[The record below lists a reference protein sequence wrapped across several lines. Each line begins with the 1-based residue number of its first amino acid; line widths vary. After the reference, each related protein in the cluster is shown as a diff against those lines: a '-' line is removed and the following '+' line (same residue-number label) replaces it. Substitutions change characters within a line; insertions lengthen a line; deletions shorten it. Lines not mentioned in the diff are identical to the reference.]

1 MTTPSPLDLIGGR
14 WAVSLRVW
22 VIVALLMQIP
32 AAVRASQTMGV
43 PAPAMLVPGLLGA
56 LALGAVLLAA
66 DLTILRS
73 RITAPVSGWLVLA
86 IWFIACTVRFLVADF
101 TFSLLAPGGVGFS
114 LGQVIAGCVSL
125 LGWMWLLS
133 AYFAINDY
141 YRASSNELRASMTRL
156 LEISNRQVVDDERLR
171 ASLSASI
178 EEAVLPTIELLTRE
192 VAVLNDR
199 SSQQELL
206 ALAERAGGEAR
217 LLVREISHGIS
228 VGKIANISSTGS
240 IETAEMIRNARAP
253 WFVSVLWAPL
263 LVAFSILPVAF
274 ANFGVASLLRGLV
287 AFAAWFGVCV
297 LLRLVQNG
305 FSGWRSV
312 KTFGFV
318 LVSNLFAIVAG
329 IVVTILVSPDWQLS
343 KSALQLL
350 GLCAVAIL
358 AGVTAASMSRAVSGL
373 RKDSEILAEQNHLI
387 VDATLKV
394 EDSISRLRRQV
405 AQVLHGPVQG
415 RLAAVALSLHLF
427 VDGQRSGLVVS
438 REATFRRCRALL
450 EQVNIDIGV
459 IMNGGPESIEAID
472 VQLTKLA
479 QRWVGLIDVDY
490 SVSDKAQTNIDV
502 LPTLSSR
509 VGSIIEE
516 AINHAVT
523 HGRASSVF
531 IAVDSTAA
539 VGIQIEAL
547 DNGRGLPSEVVPGF
561 GLRGIEA
568 LAGVWKLSSA
578 PGHGALLSV
587 TLPYLPS
594 VTEAP
599 IVERAAKWESWFRK
613 VRSPVETS

>member
-1 MTTPSPLDLIGGR
+1 MTTPSPLALIGGR

-73 RITAPVSGWLVLA
+73 RITTPVSGWLVLA

-101 TFSLLAPGGVGFS
+101 TFLLLAPGGVGFS

-178 EEAVLPTIELLTRE
+178 EEAVLPTIGVLTRE
-192 VAVLNDR
+192 VSVLNDR

-217 LLVREISHGIS
+217 LLVREISHGIAGGKFS
-228 VGKIANISSTGS
+228 VISSTGS
-240 IETAEMIRNARAP
+240 IETAELMRNAREP
-253 WFVSVLWAPL
+253 WLVSLLWAPL
-263 LVAFSILPVAF
+263 LLAFSILPLAF
-274 ANFGVASLLRGLV
+274 ANFGAGALLRVLV

-297 LLRLVQNG
+297 LLRLMQNG

-329 IVVTILVSPDWQLS
+329 IVVTVLVNPDWQLS

-373 RKDSEILAEQNHLI
+373 RKDGEILAEQNRLI
-387 VDATLKV
+387 IEATVRLD
-394 EDSISRLRRQV
+394 DSIGRLRRQV

-438 REATFRRCRALL
+438 REETFRRCRALL

-479 QRWVGLIDVDY
+479 QRWVGLICVEY
-490 SVSDKAQTNIDV
+490 TISAIARTSID
-502 LPTLSSR
+502 LSPALQCR
-509 VGSIIEE
+509 VGSVIDE
-516 AINHAVT
+516 AINNAVT
-523 HGRASSVF
+523 HGRAPSVF
-531 IAVDSTAA
+531 ITVDSTPSH
-539 VGIQIEAL
+539 GIRIEAL
-547 DNGRGLPSEVVPGF
+547 DNGKGVPEEVVPGF
-561 GLRGIEA
+561 GLRDIEA
-568 LAGVWKLSSA
+568 VAGAWTLSPA
-578 PGHGALLSV
+578 PGRGALLAV
-587 TLPYLPS
+587 TLSYLPMPS
-594 VTEAP
+594 AAS
-599 IVERAAKWESWFRK
+599 IAERAAHA
-613 VRSPVETS
+613 

>member
-1 MTTPSPLDLIGGR
+1 MTTPSPLALIGGR

-22 VIVALLMQIP
+22 VFIALLMQIP
-32 AAVRASQTMGV
+32 AVVRASKGV
-43 PAPAMLVPGLLGA
+43 GASAPAMLVPGVLGA
-56 LALGAVLLAA
+56 LALGSVLFAA
-66 DLTILRS
+66 DRTILRS
-73 RITAPVSGWLVLA
+73 RFTTPVSGWLVLA
-86 IWFIACTVRFLVADF
+86 IWFIACIVRFLLGDLA
-101 TFSLLAPGGVGFS
+101 FSLVAPGGVGFS
-114 LGQVIAGCVSL
+114 WGQVIAGCVSL

-178 EEAVLPTIELLTRE
+178 EEAVLPTIGVLTRE
-192 VAVLNDR
+192 VSVLNDR

-217 LLVREISHGIS
+217 LLVREISHGIAGGKFS
-228 VGKIANISSTGS
+228 VISSTGS
-240 IETAEMIRNARAP
+240 IETAELMRNAREP
-253 WFVSVLWAPL
+253 WLVSVLWAPL
-263 LVAFSILPVAF
+263 ILAFSILPVAF
-274 ANFGVASLLRGLV
+274 ANFGAASLLRGLV
-287 AFAAWFGVCV
+287 AFAAWFVVCV
-297 LLRLVQNG
+297 LLRLMQNG

-329 IVVTILVSPDWQLS
+329 IVVTVLVNPDWQLS

-373 RKDSEILAEQNHLI
+373 RKDGEILAEQNRLI
-387 VDATLKV
+387 IEATVRLD
-394 EDSISRLRRQV
+394 DSIGRLRRQV

-438 REATFRRCRALL
+438 REETFRRCRALL

-479 QRWVGLIDVDY
+479 QRWVGLICVEY
-490 SVSDKAQTNIDV
+490 TISAIARTSID
-502 LPTLSSR
+502 LSPALQCR
-509 VGSIIEE
+509 VGSVIDE
-516 AINHAVT
+516 AINNAVT
-523 HGRASSVF
+523 HGRAPSVF
-531 IAVDSTAA
+531 ITVDSTPSH
-539 VGIQIEAL
+539 GIRIEAL
-547 DNGRGLPSEVVPGF
+547 DNGKGVPEEVVPGF
-561 GLRGIEA
+561 GLRDIEA
-568 LAGVWKLSSA
+568 VAGAWTLSPA
-578 PGHGALLSV
+578 PGRGALLAV
-587 TLPYLPS
+587 TLSYLPMPS
-594 VTEAP
+594 AAS
-599 IVERAAKWESWFRK
+599 IAERAAHA
-613 VRSPVETS
+613 

>member
-1 MTTPSPLDLIGGR
+1 MTTPSPLALIGGR

-22 VIVALLMQIP
+22 VFIALLMQIP
-32 AAVRASQTMGV
+32 AVVRASQGV
-43 PAPAMLVPGLLGA
+43 GASAPAMLVPGVLGA
-56 LALGAVLLAA
+56 LALGSVLFAA
-66 DLTILRS
+66 DRTILRS
-73 RITAPVSGWLVLA
+73 RFTTPVSGWLVLA
-86 IWFIACTVRFLVADF
+86 IWFIACIVRFLVADLA
-101 TFSLLAPGGVGFS
+101 SALLAPGGVGFS

-178 EEAVLPTIELLTRE
+178 EEAVLPTIGVLTRE
-192 VAVLNDR
+192 VSVLNDR

-217 LLVREISHGIS
+217 LLVRGVSHGIS
-228 VGKIANISSTGS
+228 GGDVAVISSTGS
-240 IETAEMIRNARAP
+240 IETAELMRNAREP
-253 WFVSVLWAPL
+253 WLVSLLWAPL
-263 LVAFSILPVAF
+263 LLAFSILPLAF
-274 ANFGVASLLRGLV
+274 ANFGAGALLRVLV

-297 LLRLVQNG
+297 LLRLMQNG

-329 IVVTILVSPDWQLS
+329 IVVTVLVNPDWQLS

-373 RKDSEILAEQNHLI
+373 RKDGEILAEQNRLI
-387 VDATLKV
+387 IEATVRLD
-394 EDSISRLRRQV
+394 DSIGRLRRQV

-438 REATFRRCRALL
+438 REETFRRCRALL

-479 QRWVGLIDVDY
+479 QRWVGLICVEY
-490 SVSDKAQTNIDV
+490 TISAIARTSID
-502 LPTLSSR
+502 LSPALQCR
-509 VGSIIEE
+509 VGSVIDE
-516 AINHAVT
+516 AINNAVT
-523 HGRASSVF
+523 HGRAPSVF
-531 IAVDSTAA
+531 ITVDSTPSH
-539 VGIQIEAL
+539 GIRIEAL
-547 DNGRGLPSEVVPGF
+547 DNGKGVPEEVVPGF
-561 GLRGIEA
+561 GLRDIEA
-568 LAGVWKLSSA
+568 VAGAWTLSPA
-578 PGHGALLSV
+578 PGRGALLAV
-587 TLPYLPS
+587 TLSYLPMPS
-594 VTEAP
+594 AAS
-599 IVERAAKWESWFRK
+599 IAERAAHA
-613 VRSPVETS
+613 

>member
-1 MTTPSPLDLIGGR
+1 MTTPSPLALIGGR

-22 VIVALLMQIP
+22 VFVALLMQIP
-32 AAVRASQTMGV
+32 AVVRASQGV
-43 PAPAMLVPGLLGA
+43 GAPAMLVPGLLGA

-73 RITAPVSGWLVLA
+73 RITTPVSGWLVLA

-101 TFSLLAPGGVGFS
+101 TFLLLAPGGVGFS

-178 EEAVLPTIELLTRE
+178 EEAVLPTIGVLTRE
-192 VAVLNDR
+192 VSVLNDR

-217 LLVREISHGIS
+217 LLVREISHGIAGGKFS
-228 VGKIANISSTGS
+228 VISSTGS
-240 IETAEMIRNARAP
+240 IETAELMRNAREP
-253 WFVSVLWAPL
+253 WLVSLLWAPL
-263 LVAFSILPVAF
+263 LLAFSILPLAF
-274 ANFGVASLLRGLV
+274 ANFGAGALLRVLV

-297 LLRLVQNG
+297 LLRLMQNG

-329 IVVTILVSPDWQLS
+329 IVVTVLVNPDWQLS

-373 RKDSEILAEQNHLI
+373 RKDGEILAEQNRLI
-387 VDATLKV
+387 IEATVRLD
-394 EDSISRLRRQV
+394 DSIGRLRRQV

-438 REATFRRCRALL
+438 REETFRRCRALL

-479 QRWVGLIDVDY
+479 QRWVGLICVEY
-490 SVSDKAQTNIDV
+490 TISAIARTSID
-502 LPTLSSR
+502 LSPALQCR
-509 VGSIIEE
+509 VGSVIDE
-516 AINHAVT
+516 AINNAVT
-523 HGRASSVF
+523 HGRAPSVF
-531 IAVDSTAA
+531 ITVDSTPSH
-539 VGIQIEAL
+539 GIRIEAL
-547 DNGRGLPSEVVPGF
+547 DNGKGVPEEVVPGF
-561 GLRGIEA
+561 GLRDIEA
-568 LAGVWKLSSA
+568 VAGAWTLSPA
-578 PGHGALLSV
+578 PGRGALLAV
-587 TLPYLPS
+587 TLSYLPMPS
-594 VTEAP
+594 AAS
-599 IVERAAKWESWFRK
+599 IAERAAHA
-613 VRSPVETS
+613 

>member
-1 MTTPSPLDLIGGR
+1 MTTPSPLALIGGR

-32 AAVRASQTMGV
+32 AVVRASQAMGAPV
-43 PAPAMLVPGLLGA
+43 PAMLVPGLLGA
-56 LALGAVLLAA
+56 LALGSVLFAA
-66 DLTILRS
+66 DRTILRS
-73 RITAPVSGWLVLA
+73 RFTTPVSGWLILA
-86 IWFIACTVRFLVADF
+86 IWFIACTVRFLVADLA
-101 TFSLLAPGGVGFS
+101 SAQLAPGGVGFS
-114 LGQVIAGCVSL
+114 LGQVIAGFVSV

-141 YRASSNELRASMTRL
+141 YRSSSNELRASMTRL

-178 EEAVLPTIELLTRE
+178 EEAVLPTIGVLTRE
-192 VAVLNDR
+192 VAVLNDS

-228 VGKIANISSTGS
+228 GGNVAEISSTGP
-240 IETAEMIRNARAP
+240 IETAELMRKAREP
-253 WFVSVLWAPL
+253 WLVSVLWAPL
-263 LVAFSILPVAF
+263 LLAFSVLPVAF
-274 ANFGVASLLRGLV
+274 ANFGAALFLRGLV

-297 LLRLVQNG
+297 LLRLMQNG

-318 LVSNLFAIVAG
+318 LVSNLLAIVAG
-329 IVVTILVSPDWQLS
+329 IVVTVLVNPDWQLS

-373 RKDSEILAEQNHLI
+373 RNDSEILAEQNHLI

-415 RLAAVALSLHLF
+415 RLAAVGLSLHLF
-427 VDGQRSGLVVS
+427 VDGQRSGRVVS
-438 REATFRRCRALL
+438 RDATFRRCRALL
-450 EQVNIDIGV
+450 EQVNIDISV
-459 IMNGGPESIEAID
+459 IMNGGPGNIEAID
-472 VQLTKLA
+472 VQLTKLT

-490 SVSDKAQTNIDV
+490 SVSDMAQANIDV
-502 LPTLSSR
+502 SPALASR
-509 VGSIIEE
+509 VGSVIEE
-516 AINHAVT
+516 AINNAVT
-523 HGRASSVF
+523 HGRAPSVF
-531 IAVDSTAA
+531 ITVDATLDA
-539 VGIQIEAL
+539 GIRIEAL
-547 DNGRGLPSEVVPGF
+547 DNGRGLPPDVVPGF
-561 GLRGIEA
+561 GLREIQAVSEDWS
-568 LAGVWKLSSA
+568 LSAG
-578 PGHGALLSV
+578 PDQGALLEV
-587 TLPYLPS
+587 TLPYTPMS
-594 VTEAP
+594 ATAP
-599 IVERAAKWESWFRK
+599 LAERVAHA
-613 VRSPVETS
+613 

>member
-1 MTTPSPLDLIGGR
+1 
-14 WAVSLRVW
+14 
-22 VIVALLMQIP
+22 
-32 AAVRASQTMGV
+32 
-43 PAPAMLVPGLLGA
+43 
-56 LALGAVLLAA
+56 
-66 DLTILRS
+66 
-73 RITAPVSGWLVLA
+73 
-86 IWFIACTVRFLVADF
+86 
-101 TFSLLAPGGVGFS
+101 
-114 LGQVIAGCVSL
+114 
-125 LGWMWLLS
+125 MWLLS

-192 VAVLNDR
+192 VSVLNDR

-217 LLVREISHGIS
+217 LLVREISHGIAGGKFS
-228 VGKIANISSTGS
+228 VISSTGS
-240 IETAEMIRNARAP
+240 IETAELMRNAREP
-253 WFVSVLWAPL
+253 WLVSLLWAPL
-263 LVAFSILPVAF
+263 LLAFSILPLAF
-274 ANFGVASLLRGLV
+274 ANFGAGALLRVLV

-297 LLRLVQNG
+297 LLRLMQNG

-329 IVVTILVSPDWQLS
+329 IVVTVLVNPDWQLS

-373 RKDSEILAEQNHLI
+373 RKDGEILAEQNRLI
-387 VDATLKV
+387 IEATVRLD
-394 EDSISRLRRQV
+394 DSIGRLRRQV

-438 REATFRRCRALL
+438 REETFRRCRALL

-479 QRWVGLIDVDY
+479 QRWVGLICVEY
-490 SVSDKAQTNIDV
+490 TISAIARTSID
-502 LPTLSSR
+502 LSPALQCR
-509 VGSIIEE
+509 VGSVIDE
-516 AINHAVT
+516 AINNAVT
-523 HGRASSVF
+523 HGRAPSVF
-531 IAVDSTAA
+531 ITVDSTPSH
-539 VGIQIEAL
+539 GIRIEAL
-547 DNGRGLPSEVVPGF
+547 DNGKGVPEEVVPGF
-561 GLRGIEA
+561 GLRDIEA
-568 LAGVWKLSSA
+568 VAGAWTLSPA
-578 PGHGALLSV
+578 PGRGALLAV
-587 TLPYLPS
+587 TLSYLPMPS
-594 VTEAP
+594 AAS
-599 IVERAAKWESWFRK
+599 IAERAAHA
-613 VRSPVETS
+613 

>member
-1 MTTPSPLDLIGGR
+1 MTTPSPLALIGGR

-22 VIVALLMQIP
+22 VFIALLMQIP
-32 AAVRASQTMGV
+32 AVVRASQGV
-43 PAPAMLVPGLLGA
+43 GASAPAMLVPGVLGA
-56 LALGAVLLAA
+56 LALGSVLFAA
-66 DLTILRS
+66 DRTILRS
-73 RITAPVSGWLVLA
+73 RFTTPVSGWLVLA
-86 IWFIACTVRFLVADF
+86 IWFIACIVRFLVADLA
-101 TFSLLAPGGVGFS
+101 SALLAPGGVGFS

-178 EEAVLPTIELLTRE
+178 EEAVLPTIGVLTRE
-192 VAVLNDR
+192 VSVLNDR

-217 LLVREISHGIS
+217 LLVREISHGIAGGKFS
-228 VGKIANISSTGS
+228 VISSTGS
-240 IETAEMIRNARAP
+240 IETAELMRNAREP
-253 WFVSVLWAPL
+253 WLVSVLWAPL
-263 LVAFSILPVAF
+263 ILAFSILPLAF
-274 ANFGVASLLRGLV
+274 ANFGAGALLRVLV

-297 LLRLVQNG
+297 LLRLMQNG

-329 IVVTILVSPDWQLS
+329 IVVTVLVNPDWQLS

-373 RKDSEILAEQNHLI
+373 RKDGEILAEQNRLI
-387 VDATLKV
+387 IEATVRLD
-394 EDSISRLRRQV
+394 DSIGRLRRQV

-438 REATFRRCRALL
+438 REETFRRCRALL

-479 QRWVGLIDVDY
+479 QRWVGLICVEY
-490 SVSDKAQTNIDV
+490 TISAIARTSID
-502 LPTLSSR
+502 LSPALQCR
-509 VGSIIEE
+509 VGSVIDE
-516 AINHAVT
+516 AINNAVT
-523 HGRASSVF
+523 HGRAPSVF
-531 IAVDSTAA
+531 ITVDSTPSH
-539 VGIQIEAL
+539 GIRIEAL
-547 DNGRGLPSEVVPGF
+547 DNGKGVPEEVVPGF
-561 GLRGIEA
+561 GLRDIEA
-568 LAGVWKLSSA
+568 VAGAWTLSPA
-578 PGHGALLSV
+578 PGRGALLAV
-587 TLPYLPS
+587 TLSYLPMPS
-594 VTEAP
+594 AAS
-599 IVERAAKWESWFRK
+599 IAERAAHA
-613 VRSPVETS
+613 

>member
-1 MTTPSPLDLIGGR
+1 MTTPSPLALIGGR

-22 VIVALLMQIP
+22 VFVALLMQIP
-32 AAVRASQTMGV
+32 AVVRASQGV
-43 PAPAMLVPGLLGA
+43 GASAPAMLVPGVLGA
-56 LALGAVLLAA
+56 LALGSVLFAA
-66 DLTILRS
+66 DRTILRS
-73 RITAPVSGWLVLA
+73 RFTTPVSGWLVLA
-86 IWFIACTVRFLVADF
+86 IWFIACIVRFLVADLA
-101 TFSLLAPGGVGFS
+101 SALLAPGGVGFS

-178 EEAVLPTIELLTRE
+178 EEAVLPTIGVLTRE
-192 VAVLNDR
+192 VSVLNDR

-217 LLVREISHGIS
+217 LLVREISHGIAGGKFS
-228 VGKIANISSTGS
+228 VISSTGS
-240 IETAEMIRNARAP
+240 IETAELMRNAREP
-253 WFVSVLWAPL
+253 WLVSLLWAPL
-263 LVAFSILPVAF
+263 LLAFSILPLAF
-274 ANFGVASLLRGLV
+274 ANFGAGALLRVLV

-297 LLRLVQNG
+297 LLRLLQNG
-305 FSGWRSV
+305 FSGLRLV

-318 LVSNLFAIVAG
+318 LVANLLAIGAG
-329 IVVTILVSPDWQLS
+329 MVVTSLVTPDWPLA
-343 KSALQLL
+343 KAALQVL
-350 GLCAVAIL
+350 GLCMVAIL
-358 AGVTAASMSRAVSGL
+358 AGVTAASMSRAIAGL

-438 REATFRRCRALL
+438 REETFRRCRALL

-479 QRWVGLIDVDY
+479 QRWVGLICVEY
-490 SVSDKAQTNIDV
+490 TISAIARTSID
-502 LPTLSSR
+502 LSPALQCR
-509 VGSIIEE
+509 VGSVIDE
-516 AINHAVT
+516 AINNAVT
-523 HGRASSVF
+523 HGRAPSVF
-531 IAVDSTAA
+531 ITVDSTPSH
-539 VGIQIEAL
+539 GIRIEAL
-547 DNGRGLPSEVVPGF
+547 DNGKGVPEEVVPGF
-561 GLRGIEA
+561 GLRDIEA
-568 LAGVWKLSSA
+568 VAGAWTLSPA
-578 PGHGALLSV
+578 PGRGALLAV
-587 TLPYLPS
+587 TLSYLPMPS
-594 VTEAP
+594 AAS
-599 IVERAAKWESWFRK
+599 IAERAAHA
-613 VRSPVETS
+613 